1 MHDVLDTAAVRER
14 IDQLPRAPVGF
25 YPTPFHQLHN
35 MPKKLGIN
43 LYMKREDLAGPSAI
57 SGSKVRLSEFILGQA
72 VKDGYTH
79 IITHG
84 AHLTNSGLQFAAA
97 AAVSGLTPMLY
108 LTRDLTHHG
117 KLDEY
122 RGNLLLSKIM
132 DVETQFI
139 NSKGRGQ
146 WMVNEGNKIITSSTE
161 GHRAIIVRAGGAHPL
176 AFVAHALTFVEM
188 LEQSKNAGV
197 ELDYIYHTA
206 GTGTALPGMLAGKLL
221 TRSPVKI
228 RSITINAYGDKA
240 GDVSFIGIQTIV
252 DRVKGIFERLEVL
265 PPSDDV
271 IRAEIN
277 FDQGFIGEDYGV
289 PSTESISAIQEL
301 ARAEGIFLGPV
312 YTGKGFAGLL
322 HHVRSGKVPVG
333 SNVAFLH
340 TGDAANLFESSAV
353 VGEIVDG
360 IKSDWLP
367 GWYLEGAD
375 PPDFI

>member
-1 MHDVLDTAAVRER
+1 
-14 IDQLPRAPVGF
+14 
-25 YPTPFHQLHN
+25 
-35 MPKKLGIN
+35 
-43 LYMKREDLAGPSAI
+43 
-57 SGSKVRLSEFILGQA
+57 
-72 VKDGYTH
+72 
-79 IITHG
+79 
-84 AHLTNSGLQFAAA
+84 
-97 AAVSGLTPMLY
+97 
-108 LTRDLTHHG
+108 
-117 KLDEY
+117 
-122 RGNLLLSKIM
+122 M
-132 DVETQFI
+132 DVETHFI
-139 NSKGRGQ
+139 NSKGENQ
-146 WMVNEGNKIITSSTE
+146 WMVNEGNKIITSSMEARQAELEAE

-176 AFVAHALTFVEM
+176 AFVAHALTFLEM

-240 GDVSFIGIQTIV
+240 GDVSFISIQTIV

-277 FDQGFIGEDYGV
+277 LDQGFIGEDYGV

-322 HHVRSGKVPVG
+322 HHVRSGKVPMG

-340 TGDAANLFESSAV
+340 TGDAANLFESPAV

-360 IKSDWLP
+360 IKSD
-367 GWYLEGAD
+367 
-375 PPDFI
+375 

>member
-1 MHDVLDTAAVRER
+1 MDTSAVREQ
-14 IDQLPRAPVGF
+14 IDQLPRARVGF

-35 MPKKLGIN
+35 LSNKLGVN

-72 VKDGYTH
+72 VKEGYTH
-79 IITHG
+79 VITHG

-97 AAVSGLTPMLY
+97 AAAAGLTPILY

-117 KLDEY
+117 ELDEY
-122 RGNLLLSKIM
+122 RGNLFLNKIM
-132 DVETQFI
+132 DVETHFI
-139 NSKGRGQ
+139 NSKGGGQ
-146 WMVNEGNKIITSSTE
+146 WMVNEGNKIITSSMEARRAELEAE

-188 LEQSKNAGV
+188 LEQSKSSGV

-221 TRSPVKI
+221 TGSPVKF

-252 DRVKGIFERLEVL
+252 DRVKGVFERLGYS
-265 PPSDDV
+265 PPSDDI

-277 FDQGFIGEDYGV
+277 LDQGFIGEDYGV
-289 PSTESISAIQEL
+289 PSVESISAIQKL

-322 HHVRSGKVPVG
+322 HHIRSGKVPAG

-353 VGEIVDG
+353 VGEIVDSV
-360 IKSDWLP
+360 KRN
-367 GWYLEGAD
+367 
-375 PPDFI
+375 

>member
-1 MHDVLDTAAVRER
+1 
-14 IDQLPRAPVGF
+14 
-25 YPTPFHQLHN
+25 
-35 MPKKLGIN
+35 
-43 LYMKREDLAGPSAI
+43 
-57 SGSKVRLSEFILGQA
+57 
-72 VKDGYTH
+72 
-79 IITHG
+79 
-84 AHLTNSGLQFAAA
+84 
-97 AAVSGLTPMLY
+97 
-108 LTRDLTHHG
+108 
-117 KLDEY
+117 
-122 RGNLLLSKIM
+122 M
-132 DVETQFI
+132 DVETHFI
-139 NSKGRGQ
+139 NSKGGDQ
-146 WMVNEGNKIITSSTE
+146 WMVNEGNKIITSSMEARQAELEAE
-161 GHRAIIVRAGGAHPL
+161 GHRAIIVCAGGAHPL

-240 GDVSFIGIQTIV
+240 
-252 DRVKGIFERLEVL
+252 EVL

-277 FDQGFIGEDYGV
+277 LDQGFIGEDYGV

-301 ARAEGIFLGPV
+301 ARAEGVFLGPV

-322 HHVRSGKVPVG
+322 HHVRSGKVPMG

-360 IKSDWLP
+360 IKSD
-367 GWYLEGAD
+367 
-375 PPDFI
+375 